1 MNIFFDVDSTW
12 LGYDYSLRPGTH
24 ELMQRLLADGH
35 TIYIWS
41 GMGIRWTEV
50 RHHQLDPYVT
60 DCFVKPIT
68 DYVEKAAETL
78 PFWPDLVVDDM
89 PEVAEALGGFWVHPY
104 LNKKNPDNELEILY
118 HLIAEVAAN
127 GTTEDERFRPRPA
140 EMPAIRKRTS
150 AANVVLFD
158 APTGDR

>member
-35 TIYIWS
+35 IIYIWS

-50 RHHQLDPYVT
+50 RHHKLDPYVT

-68 DYVEKAAETL
+68 DYVEKTAETL

-89 PEVAEALGGFWVHPY
+89 PEVAAALGGFWVHPY
-104 LNKKNPDNELEILY
+104 LNRKTPDNELDILY
-118 HLIAEVAAN
+118 GLITEVA
-127 GTTEDERFRPRPA
+127 TTGSTDNERYSPRPNDLP
-140 EMPAIRKRTS
+140 ESRKRAS
-150 AANVVLFD
+150 SANVVLLE
-158 APTGDR
+158 TNQS